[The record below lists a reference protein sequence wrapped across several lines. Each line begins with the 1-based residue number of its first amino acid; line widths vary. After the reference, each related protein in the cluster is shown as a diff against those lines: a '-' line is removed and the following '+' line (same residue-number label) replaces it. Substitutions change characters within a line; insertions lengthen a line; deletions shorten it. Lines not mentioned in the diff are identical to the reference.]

1 VALTDQP
8 LRVDF
13 YILAAT
19 DNSARLR
26 FACRLTEKAYGLKHQ
41 IHAYTSSAA
50 IARELDELLWT
61 FRQGSFLPHEL
72 LQTGTRDSVAP
83 VTIGHDDQSDGGGD
97 FLINLAE
104 EIPPFFDKFSR
115 VAEIVDATADCRRA
129 GRERFSFYKDNG
141 FTPNTHNIS

>member
-1 VALTDQP
+1 VPHQP

-41 IHAYTSSAA
+41 IHAHTSSAA

-61 FRQGSFLPHEL
+61 FRQGSFVPHEL
-72 LQTGTRDSVAP
+72 LPPGPQETVAP
-83 VTIGHDDQSDGGGD
+83 VTVGHNDQSATGGD

-104 EIPPFFDKFSR
+104 EIPPFFDQFAR
-115 VAEIVDATADCRRA
+115 VAEIVDSTADCRRA
-129 GRERFSFYKDNG
+129 GRKRFSFYKDNG
-141 FTPNTHNIS
+141 FEPNTHKIS

>member
-1 VALTDQP
+1 LIHQP

-26 FACRLTEKAYGLKHQ
+26 FACRLTEKAYGLKHHV
-41 IHAYTSSAA
+41 HAHTSSAA

-61 FRQGSFLPHEL
+61 FRQGSFVPHEL
-72 LQTGTRDSVAP
+72 LQPETQETVAP
-83 VTIGHDDQSDGGGD
+83 VTIGHVEQTDSSGY
-97 FLINLAE
+97 FLINLAD
-104 EIPPFFDKFSR
+104 EIPPFFDQFAR
-115 VAEIVDATADCRRA
+115 VAEIIDSTPECRRM

-141 FTPNTHNIS
+141 FEPNTHNIG

>member
-1 VALTDQP
+1 MTHQS

-26 FACRLTEKAYGLKHQ
+26 FACRLTEKAYGLQHQ

-50 IARELDELLWT
+50 MARELDELLWT
-61 FRQGSFLPHEL
+61 FRQGSFVPHEL
-72 LQTGTRDSVAP
+72 LQSATQETLAP
-83 VTIGHDDQSDGGGD
+83 VTIGHNDQSDTRGD
-97 FLINLAE
+97 FLINLAD
-104 EIPPFFDKFSR
+104 EIPPFFDQFAR
-115 VAEIVDATADCRRA
+115 VAEIVDSTPEGRHV

-141 FTPNTHNIS
+141 FEPNTHNIS

>member
-1 VALTDQP
+1 MTHQP

-26 FACRLTEKAYGLKHQ
+26 FACRLTEKAYGLKHHV
-41 IHAYTSSAA
+41 HAHTCSAA

-61 FRQGSFLPHEL
+61 FRQGSFVPHEL
-72 LQTGTRDSVAP
+72 LLPETQETVAP
-83 VTIGHDDQSDGGGD
+83 VTIGHVEQSDSSGD
-97 FLINLAE
+97 FLINLAD
-104 EIPPFFDKFSR
+104 EIPPFFDQFTR
-115 VAEIVDATADCRRA
+115 VAEIIDSTSDCRRM

-141 FTPNTHNIS
+141 FEPNTHNIS

>member
-1 VALTDQP
+1 MSCQP

-41 IHAYTSSAA
+41 IHAHTSSAA

-61 FRQGSFLPHEL
+61 FRQGSFVPHEL
-72 LQTGTRDSVAP
+72 LQPDPREIVAP
-83 VTIGHDDQSDGGGD
+83 ITIGHSDQSGPNGD
-97 FLINLAE
+97 FLINLGD
-104 EIPPFFDKFSR
+104 EIPPFFDQFAR
-115 VAEIVDATADCRRA
+115 VAEIVDASADGRRA

-141 FTPNTHNIS
+141 FEPNTHKIS